1 MSFLAIHRT
10 RHASLATDRPW
21 LDPQEWTACG
31 TAVELLDRLQA
42 LNASHAAR
50 LQAEIAQAREA
61 GFAAGRSEALRNTAD
76 ALLQHWRSAAE
87 RAAVESRDLRDAVVA
102 LSLQVVQRIATGLPP
117 ADLVAALALR
127 ASEDLVPEQ
136 PATVRVHPDVAAAVA
151 DKLAGIEVL
160 EVRADAT
167 LAPLDCVFET
177 PTGRVLAGLA
187 TQLDGVA
194 QALRGA
200 GA

>member
-31 TAVELLDRLQA
+31 SAVELLERLQA

-50 LQAEIAQAREA
+50 LQAEIAQARET
-61 GFAAGRSEALRNTAD
+61 GFAAGRAEALRATAD
-76 ALLQHWRSAAE
+76 ALLRNWQSAAD
-87 RAAVESRDLRDAVVA
+87 RAGIEAQELREAVVA
-102 LSLQVVQRIATGLPP
+102 LSLQVVQRIAAGLPP
-117 ADLVAALALR
+117 ADLVSALALR

-136 PATVRVHPDVAAAVA
+136 PATVRVHPDVAAAVGERLA
-151 DKLAGIEVL
+151 DAKGL

-187 TQLDGVA
+187 TQLGGVA
-194 QALRGA
+194 QALRG
-200 GA
+200 GAA

>member
-31 TAVELLDRLQA
+31 SAVELLDRLQA

-50 LQAEIAQAREA
+50 LQAEIVQAREA
-61 GFAAGRSEALRNTAD
+61 GFAAGRTEALRNTAD
-76 ALLQHWRSAAE
+76 ALLQRWQSAAE
-87 RAAVESRDLRDAVVA
+87 RAAAESRDLREAVVA
-102 LSLQVVQRIATGLPP
+102 LSLQVVQRIATGFPP

-127 ASEDLVPEQ
+127 ASEELVPEQ
-136 PATVRVHPDVAAAVA
+136 PATVRVHPDVAAAVGE
-151 DKLAGIEVL
+151 KLAGLKGL
-160 EVRADAT
+160 EVREDAT